1 MIKSPHWDYRERL
14 DGKVGAAGGLEQE
27 CRAEGVRVWRAQES
41 GSAEQAGC
49 ELLCYLHRHRT
60 LYEPPLTMKTQLSEM
75 NRMWL

>member
-1 MIKSPHWDYRERL
+1 MIKSASLKHHWDYRERL

-49 ELLCYLHRHRT
+49 ETCDEMRVGGLHDWPDAWGGRESR
-60 LYEPPLTMKTQLSEM
+60 PG
-75 NRMWL
+75 